1 LNFRYSVGEMVS
13 FLSVRTRSV
22 MRITVREI
30 TVVIGNHNN
39 ISVAP
44 LESEQADSFEIGEE
58 AGTSSDVPR
67 NEDMAISIPEEIGAM
82 EEEITAEDM
91 ELRTLSQSQT
101 VAINGEP
108 TENMSPRALRHHGE
122 MKIKRMK
129 INLIALKAAGCVSL
143 LVTIGIILLTFVQ
156 LLICEEGTKDKKKCD
171 SLLIFFGIV
180 LPLILLCIFIV
191 SGCFRSHEMGRLERN
206 YSRRQPPGNR

>member
-1 LNFRYSVGEMVS
+1 MVS

-67 NEDMAISIPEEIGAM
+67 NEDIAIGTPGEISAM
-82 EEEITAEDM
+82 EEETITVE
-91 ELRTLSQSQT
+91 
-101 VAINGEP
+101 INGAN
-108 TENMSPRALRHHGE
+108 TENTSPRALRRHGE

-129 INLIALKAAGCVSL
+129 IDLIALKAAGCVSL
-143 LVTIGIILLTFVQ
+143 LVTAGIILLTFVQ
-156 LLICEEGTKDKKKCD
+156 LLICEEGTQDRKKCD
-171 SLLIFFGIV
+171 SLFIFFGIV

-191 SGCFRSHEMGRLERN
+191 SGCFRSHEIGRLERN